1 MTALVVLLAVILDKL
16 LGEPN
21 RWHPLVGF
29 GHVVKKVEGFLWRNN
44 MSAFHGRLKGI
55 VACLLLLLPLWW
67 LGCWL
72 EEGLTMSV
80 TLALLVEAS
89 VVSVCIGLR
98 SLKEHVRAISQP
110 LLQGDLKQAGKR
122 LGYIVSR
129 DTTGL
134 TEQEVVAASCES
146 ILENGSDSVF
156 AALFWFCVG
165 GLPAILLYRAVNTLD
180 AMWGYRNDRFL
191 YFGWAAAR
199 LDDVMN
205 WIPARLVAFSYGL
218 VSNFMAAIQCW
229 REQGSRW
236 KSPNAGPVMAAGAG
250 GLNIRLGGAA
260 QYQGES
266 QERPVLGCG
275 ELPVAADIERA
286 LALLDRTVML
296 WLLAVFGMAFMSG
309 VYNV

>member
-29 GHVVKKVEGFLWRNN
+29 GRIVKKVEDLLWRKS
-44 MSAFHGRLKGI
+44 MSAFYGRLKGI
-55 VACLLLLLPLWW
+55 VAGLLLLLPLWW
-67 LGCWL
+67 LGRWL
-72 EEGLTMSV
+72 EEGLIISV
-80 TLALLVEAS
+80 TLALLVEAG
-89 VVSVCIGLR
+89 VVYACIGLR
-98 SLKEHVRAISQP
+98 SLKEHARAISQP
-110 LLQGDLKQAGKR
+110 LLQGDLKQARKQ

-129 DTTGL
+129 DTTEL
-134 TEQEVVAASCES
+134 TEQEIVAASCES
-146 ILENGSDSVF
+146 ILENGNDSVF

-165 GLPAILLYRAVNTLD
+165 GLPAVLVYRAVNTLD

-205 WIPARLVAFSYGL
+205 WVPARLVAFSYGL

-250 GLNIRLGGAA
+250 GLNIRLGGTA
-260 QYQGES
+260 QYQGKS

-296 WLLAVFGMAFMSG
+296 WLLIIFGMAFMSG
-309 VYNV
+309 VYSV